1 MYCCILKIKALIKIF
16 SDFFFSFKEVYSK
29 YSFFSFFNFILF
41 LNLKQCI
48 SFAKHQNESATG
60 IHVQVFLTEFLKLQ
74 KKLIFNWILKMLGK
88 KYEAWLVYYSCN
100 S

>member
-16 SDFFFSFKEVYSK
+16 SDFFFPLRRSIVSIL
-29 YSFFSFFNFILF
+29 FFFFFNFILF

-74 KKLIFNWILKMLGK
+74 KKLIFN
-88 KYEAWLVYYSCN
+88 
-100 S
+100 